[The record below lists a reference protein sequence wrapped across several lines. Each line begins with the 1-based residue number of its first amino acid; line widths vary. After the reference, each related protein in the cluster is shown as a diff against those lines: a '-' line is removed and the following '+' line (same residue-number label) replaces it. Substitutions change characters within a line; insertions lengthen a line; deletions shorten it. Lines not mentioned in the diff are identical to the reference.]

1 MARDN
6 RTLKLSILADVDDL
20 KKKLGEADKAV
31 ETNSSKIG
39 AFTAKIGKA
48 FLVAGAAAGVY
59 ATKLL
64 VDGVKAAIEDEKAN
78 AKLARTL
85 INVAGATQKTV
96 DEVLAYSRAT
106 ELATGVTEDELRPSL
121 NRLAIATG
129 NARKAMELQGLA
141 LDVAAGSGKSL
152 DAVTQALAKAY
163 EGNTASLGR
172 LGIGISAAELK
183 TMSFDD
189 ITKRL
194 SETFAGQADVAANTF
209 EGRIARL
216 RLAFE
221 DVRDSLAEKL
231 LPLIERFITFLME
244 KGVPA
249 LNGFVAGLT
258 GQDSVTAGITDASN
272 GAFVFGE
279 RLKTAIGF
287 VISIKDELLI
297 LGAIIAAV
305 FVTNK
310 IILFVA
316 AIQTIVGAMVA
327 LRTAAA
333 AAGIA
338 TAFATGGAS
347 VGTALAAL
355 AAAGAIYGLSQMA
368 GDSAPSVPS
377 VPSVPSGA
385 SAAQQ
390 ASAAARAGT
399 TVNNITVKAVDSEG
413 AARAVAKVLNKSSA
427 RSIPALDGAS
437 IRRFQ

>member
-1 MARDN
+1 MAS
-6 RTLKLSILADVDDL
+6 RTLTVSLAADIDNLQKGL
-20 KKKLGEADKAV
+20 KKADTEIQTFGDKV
-31 ETNSSKIG
+31 G
-39 AFTAKIGKA
+39 AFGKKAAKA
-48 FLVAGAAAGVY
+48 FAVAGAAAGVY

-64 VDGVKAAIEDEKAN
+64 VDGVKAAIADEKAN
-78 AKLARTL
+78 AKLATTL

-183 TMSFDD
+183 TMSFEE

-209 EGRIARL
+209 EMRIERL
-216 RLAFE
+216 KLAFE

-316 AIQTIVGAMVA
+316 AIQTIVSAMVA

-377 VPSVPSGA
+377 VPNVPSGA
-385 SAAQQ
+385 SAAQL
-390 ASAAARAGT
+390 ASGAARAGT

-413 AARAVAKVLNKSSA
+413 AARAVAKVLNQSSA

>member
-1 MARDN
+1 MASDN
-6 RTLKLSILADVDDL
+6 RTLKLSILADIDDL
-20 KKKLGEADKAV
+20 KKKLDQADKAV

-39 AFTAKIGKA
+39 EFSAKIGKA
-48 FLVAGAAAGVY
+48 FLVAGAAAAVY
-59 ATKLL
+59 AGKLL

-78 AKLARTL
+78 AKLATTL

-129 NARKAMELQGLA
+129 DAQKAMQLQGLA

-152 DAVTQALAKAY
+152 DVVTQALAKAY

-183 TMSFDD
+183 TMSFEE

-194 SETFAGQADVAANTF
+194 SETFEGQADVAANTF

-221 DVRDSLAEKL
+221 DVRDTLAERL
-231 LPLIERFITFLME
+231 LPFIEQFINFLTN
-244 KGVPA
+244 KGIPA
-249 LNGFVAGLT
+249 LNGFIAGLT
-258 GQDSVTAGITDASN
+258 GEEGLTVALEESGSGFVKFGEFIRTVAGIIS
-272 GAFVFGE
+272 GFIVLVRE
-279 RLKTAIGF
+279 AIGF
-287 VISIKDELLI
+287 LVELANTGIRAVNIIKP
-297 LGAIIAAV
+297 GADIGYIP
-305 FVTNK
+305 NPS
-310 IILFVA
+310 L
-316 AIQTIVGAMVA
+316 
-327 LRTAAA
+327 
-333 AAGIA
+333 
-338 TAFATGGAS
+338 TGGML
-347 VGTALAAL
+347 G
-355 AAAGAIYGLSQMA
+355 Q
-368 GDSAPSVPS
+368 VPS
-377 VPSVPSGA
+377 VPTTTGLDRNPTG
-385 SAAQQ
+385 
-390 ASAAARAGT
+390 RAT

-413 AARAVAKVLNKSSA
+413 AARAVAKVLTQSSA

>member
-1 MARDN
+1 VAKDN
-6 RTLKLSILADVDDL
+6 RTLKLSILADIDDL
-20 KKKLGEADKAV
+20 KKKLDQADKAV

-48 FLVAGAAAGVY
+48 FLVAGAAAGAY

-64 VDGVKAAIEDEKAN
+64 VDGVRAAIEDEKAN
-78 AKLARTL
+78 AKLATTL
-85 INVAGATQKTV
+85 TNVAGATQETIT
-96 DEVLAYSRAT
+96 EVLAYSRAT

-129 NARKAMELQGLA
+129 DASEAMKLQGLA

-189 ITKRL
+189 ITRRL

-221 DVRDSLAEKL
+221 DVRDTLAERL
-231 LPLIERFITFLME
+231 LPFIERFITFLME

-249 LNGFVAGLT
+249 LNDFIAGLT
-258 GQDSVTAGITDASN
+258 GEEGLSVALEESGSGFVKFGEFVRTVAGIISGFITL
-272 GAFVFGE
+272 VRE
-279 RLKTAIGF
+279 AIGLL
-287 VISIKDELLI
+287 VELANTGIRAVNIIKPGADVGYIPNPSNLEGLLR
-297 LGAIIAAV
+297 
-305 FVTNK
+305 N
-310 IILFVA
+310 
-316 AIQTIVGAMVA
+316 
-327 LRTAAA
+327 
-333 AAGIA
+333 
-338 TAFATGGAS
+338 
-347 VGTALAAL
+347 
-355 AAAGAIYGLSQMA
+355 
-368 GDSAPSVPS
+368 PVPS
-377 VPSVPSGA
+377 VPTSTGLDRNPT
-385 SAAQQ
+385 
-390 ASAAARAGT
+390 ARQT

-413 AARAVAKVLNKSSA
+413 AARAVAKVLTKSSA

-437 IRRFQ
+437 IRAIARRE

>member
-6 RTLKLSILADVDDL
+6 RTLKLSILADIDDL
-20 KKKLGEADKAV
+20 KKKLDQADKAV

-48 FLVAGAAAGVY
+48 FLVAGAAAGAY

-64 VDGVKAAIEDEKAN
+64 VDGVRAAIEDEKAN
-78 AKLARTL
+78 AKLATTL

-129 NARKAMELQGLA
+129 DASEAMKLQGLA

-189 ITKRL
+189 ITRRL

-221 DVRDSLAEKL
+221 DVRDTLAERL
-231 LPLIERFITFLME
+231 LPFIERFITFLME

-249 LNGFVAGLT
+249 LNDFIAGLT
-258 GQDSVTAGITDASN
+258 GEEGLTNSLEETGSGFVKFGEFIRTVAGIISGFITL
-272 GAFVFGE
+272 VRE
-279 RLKTAIGF
+279 AIGLL
-287 VISIKDELLI
+287 VELANTGIRAVNIIKPGADVGYIPNPSNLEGLLR
-297 LGAIIAAV
+297 
-305 FVTNK
+305 N
-310 IILFVA
+310 
-316 AIQTIVGAMVA
+316 
-327 LRTAAA
+327 
-333 AAGIA
+333 
-338 TAFATGGAS
+338 
-347 VGTALAAL
+347 
-355 AAAGAIYGLSQMA
+355 
-368 GDSAPSVPS
+368 PVPS
-377 VPSVPSGA
+377 VPTSTGLDRNPTGR
-385 SAAQQ
+385 Q
-390 ASAAARAGT
+390 T

-413 AARAVAKVLNKSSA
+413 AARAVAKVLTKSSA
-427 RSIPALDGAS
+427 RSIPALDAAS
-437 IRRFQ
+437 IRAIARRE

>member
-78 AKLARTL
+78 AKLATTL

-172 LGIGISAAELK
+172 LGIGISAVELK

-189 ITKRL
+189 ITKKL

-209 EGRIARL
+209 EGRMARL

-231 LPLIERFITFLME
+231 LPFIERFINFLTD

-249 LNGFVAGLT
+249 LYAFIAGLT
-258 GQDSVTAGITDASN
+258 GEGSVNAGITTATQ
-272 GAFVFGE
+272 GAFEFGE
-279 RLKTAIGF
+279 QLRSTIAF

-297 LGAIIAAV
+297 LGGIIAVV
-305 FVTNK
+305 FVANK
-310 IILFVA
+310 VIAFVA
-316 AIQTIVGAMVA
+316 AIQTLITAMVA

-338 TAFATGGAS
+338 TAFATGGVS
-347 VGTALAAL
+347 VG
-355 AAAGAIYGLSQMA
+355 AAAGALAVAGTAYGLSQI
-368 GDSAPSVPS
+368 GQTSTPSVSSVPS
-377 VPSVPSGA
+377 VPSTA
-385 SAAQQ
+385 SAAQL
-390 ASAAARAGT
+390 ASGAARAGT

-413 AARAVAKVLNKSSA
+413 AARAVAKVLTKSSA

>member
-6 RTLKLSILADVDDL
+6 RTLKLSILADIDDL
-20 KKKLGEADKAV
+20 KKKLDQADKAV

-59 ATKLL
+59 AGKLL
-64 VDGVKAAIEDEKAN
+64 VDGVRAAIEDEKAN
-78 AKLARTL
+78 AKLATTL

-129 NARKAMELQGLA
+129 DAQKAMKLQGLA

-183 TMSFDD
+183 TMSFED

-194 SETFAGQADVAANTF
+194 SETFEGQADVAANTF

-249 LNGFVAGLT
+249 LNDFVAGLT
-258 GQDSVTAGITDASN
+258 GEDSLSSALQESGSGFYKFGVYIEAVAGNIKGFITLLR
-272 GAFVFGE
+272 E
-279 RLKTAIGF
+279 AIGF
-287 VISIKDELLI
+287 LVEFANQGIRAVNIIKPGADVGYIPNPSNLEGLLR
-297 LGAIIAAV
+297 
-305 FVTNK
+305 N
-310 IILFVA
+310 
-316 AIQTIVGAMVA
+316 
-327 LRTAAA
+327 
-333 AAGIA
+333 
-338 TAFATGGAS
+338 
-347 VGTALAAL
+347 
-355 AAAGAIYGLSQMA
+355 
-368 GDSAPSVPS
+368 PVPS
-377 VPSVPSGA
+377 VPTSTGLDRNPT
-385 SAAQQ
+385 
-390 ASAAARAGT
+390 ARQT

-413 AARAVAKVLNKSSA
+413 AARAVAKVLTKSSA

>member
-1 MARDN
+1 MAKDN
-6 RTLKLSILADVDDL
+6 RTLKLSILADIDDL
-20 KKKLGEADKAV
+20 KKKLDQADKAV

-48 FLVAGAAAGVY
+48 FLVAGAAAGAY

-78 AKLARTL
+78 AKLATTL

-129 NARKAMELQGLA
+129 DASEAMKLQGLA

-209 EGRIARL
+209 EGRITRL

-249 LNGFVAGLT
+249 LNDFIAGLT
-258 GQDSVTAGITDASN
+258 GEEGLTNSLEQTGSGFVKFGEFIRTVAGIISGFITL
-272 GAFVFGE
+272 VRE
-279 RLKTAIGF
+279 AIGLL
-287 VISIKDELLI
+287 VELANTGIRAVNIIKP
-297 LGAIIAAV
+297 GAD
-305 FVTNK
+305 
-310 IILFVA
+310 
-316 AIQTIVGAMVA
+316 VGYIPNPSNLEGV
-327 LRTAAA
+327 LRN
-333 AAGIA
+333 
-338 TAFATGGAS
+338 
-347 VGTALAAL
+347 
-355 AAAGAIYGLSQMA
+355 
-368 GDSAPSVPS
+368 PVPS
-377 VPSVPSGA
+377 VPTSTGLDRNPTGR
-385 SAAQQ
+385 Q
-390 ASAAARAGT
+390 T

-413 AARAVAKVLNKSSA
+413 AARAVAKVLTKSSA
-427 RSIPALDGAS
+427 RSIPALDAAS
-437 IRRFQ
+437 IRAIARRE

>member
-6 RTLKLSILADVDDL
+6 RTLKLSILADIDDL
-20 KKKLGEADKAV
+20 KKKLDQADKAV

-48 FLVAGAAAGVY
+48 FLVAGAAAGAY

-78 AKLARTL
+78 AKLATTL

-129 NARKAMELQGLA
+129 DASEAMKLQGLA

-209 EGRIARL
+209 EGRITRL

-249 LNGFVAGLT
+249 LNDFIAGLT
-258 GQDSVTAGITDASN
+258 GEEGLTNSLEQTGSGFVKFGEFIRTVAGIISGFITL
-272 GAFVFGE
+272 VRE
-279 RLKTAIGF
+279 AIGLL
-287 VISIKDELLI
+287 VELANTGIRAVNIIKP
-297 LGAIIAAV
+297 GAD
-305 FVTNK
+305 
-310 IILFVA
+310 
-316 AIQTIVGAMVA
+316 VGYIPNPSNLEGV
-327 LRTAAA
+327 LRN
-333 AAGIA
+333 
-338 TAFATGGAS
+338 
-347 VGTALAAL
+347 
-355 AAAGAIYGLSQMA
+355 
-368 GDSAPSVPS
+368 PVPS
-377 VPSVPSGA
+377 VPTSTGLDRNPTGR
-385 SAAQQ
+385 Q
-390 ASAAARAGT
+390 T

-413 AARAVAKVLNKSSA
+413 AARAVAKVLTKSSA
-427 RSIPALDGAS
+427 RSIPALDAAS
-437 IRRFQ
+437 IRAIARRE

>member
-6 RTLKLSILADVDDL
+6 RTLKLSILADIDDL
-20 KKKLGEADKAV
+20 KKKLDQADKAV

-39 AFTAKIGKA
+39 EFSAKIGKA
-48 FLVAGAAAGVY
+48 FLVAGAAAGAY

-64 VDGVKAAIEDEKAN
+64 VDGVRAAIEDEKAN
-78 AKLARTL
+78 AKLATTL

-129 NARKAMELQGLA
+129 DAQKAMQLQGLA

-183 TMSFDD
+183 TMSFED

-194 SETFAGQADVAANTF
+194 SETFEGQADVAANTF

-221 DVRDSLAEKL
+221 DVRDSLAERL
-231 LPLIERFITFLME
+231 LPLIEQFITFLMD

-249 LNGFVAGLT
+249 LNDFIAGLT
-258 GQDSVTAGITDASN
+258 GEEGLTNSLEETGSGFVKFGEFIRTVAGIIS
-272 GAFVFGE
+272 GFIVLVRE
-279 RLKTAIGF
+279 AIGLL
-287 VISIKDELLI
+287 VELANTGIRAVNIIKP
-297 LGAIIAAV
+297 GAD
-305 FVTNK
+305 
-310 IILFVA
+310 
-316 AIQTIVGAMVA
+316 VGYIPNPS
-327 LRTAAA
+327 L
-333 AAGIA
+333 
-338 TAFATGGAS
+338 TGGML
-347 VGTALAAL
+347 G
-355 AAAGAIYGLSQMA
+355 Q
-368 GDSAPSVPS
+368 VPS
-377 VPSVPSGA
+377 VPTSTGLDRNPT
-385 SAAQQ
+385 
-390 ASAAARAGT
+390 ARAT

-413 AARAVAKVLNKSSA
+413 AARAVAKVLTKSSA

>member
-6 RTLKLSILADVDDL
+6 RTLKLSILADIDDL
-20 KKKLGEADKAV
+20 KKKLDQADKAV

-48 FLVAGAAAGVY
+48 FLVAGAAAGAY

-64 VDGVKAAIEDEKAN
+64 VDGVRAAIEDEKAN
-78 AKLARTL
+78 AKLATTL

-129 NARKAMELQGLA
+129 DAQKAMELQGLA

-221 DVRDSLAEKL
+221 DVRDTLAERL
-231 LPLIERFITFLME
+231 LPFIERLIIFLSE

-249 LNGFVAGLT
+249 LNAFIAGLT
-258 GQDSVTAGITDASN
+258 GEEGLSVALEESGSGFVKFGEFIRTVAGIISGFITL
-272 GAFVFGE
+272 VRE
-279 RLKTAIGF
+279 AIGLL
-287 VISIKDELLI
+287 VELANTGIRAVNIIKPGADVGYIPNPSNLEGLLR
-297 LGAIIAAV
+297 
-305 FVTNK
+305 N
-310 IILFVA
+310 
-316 AIQTIVGAMVA
+316 
-327 LRTAAA
+327 
-333 AAGIA
+333 
-338 TAFATGGAS
+338 
-347 VGTALAAL
+347 
-355 AAAGAIYGLSQMA
+355 
-368 GDSAPSVPS
+368 PVPS
-377 VPSVPSGA
+377 VPTSTGLDRNPT
-385 SAAQQ
+385 
-390 ASAAARAGT
+390 ARQT

-413 AARAVAKVLNKSSA
+413 AARAVAKVLTKSSA

-437 IRRFQ
+437 IRAIARRE

>member
-1 MARDN
+1 MAKDN
-6 RTLKLSILADVDDL
+6 RTLKLSILADIDDL
-20 KKKLGEADKAV
+20 KKKLDQADKAV

-64 VDGVKAAIEDEKAN
+64 VDGVRAAIEDEKAN
-78 AKLARTL
+78 AKLATTL
-85 INVAGATQKTV
+85 TNVAGATQETIT
-96 DEVLAYSRAT
+96 EVLAYSRAT

-129 NARKAMELQGLA
+129 DASKAMKLQGLA

-183 TMSFDD
+183 TMSFED

-194 SETFAGQADVAANTF
+194 SDTFAGQADVAANTF

-221 DVRDSLAEKL
+221 DVRDSLAERL
-231 LPLIERFITFLME
+231 LPLIEQLITFLMD

-249 LNGFVAGLT
+249 LNDFVAGLT
-258 GQDSVTAGITDASN
+258 GEAGLTVALEDSGSGFVKFGEFIRTVAGIIS
-272 GAFVFGE
+272 GFIVLVRE
-279 RLKTAIGF
+279 AIGLL
-287 VISIKDELLI
+287 VELANTGIRAVNIIKP
-297 LGAIIAAV
+297 GADIGYIP
-305 FVTNK
+305 NPS
-310 IILFVA
+310 L
-316 AIQTIVGAMVA
+316 
-327 LRTAAA
+327 
-333 AAGIA
+333 
-338 TAFATGGAS
+338 TGGML
-347 VGTALAAL
+347 G
-355 AAAGAIYGLSQMA
+355 Q
-368 GDSAPSVPS
+368 SVPS
-377 VPSVPSGA
+377 VPTSTGLDRNPT
-385 SAAQQ
+385 
-390 ASAAARAGT
+390 ARAT

-413 AARAVAKVLNKSSA
+413 AARAVAKVLTQSSA